1 MTDPKWIETKKEYEF
16 NERGEMKPTKVIV
29 ELYKKKY
36 AGFEKKEAIDVVLRL
51 MSLFAIFIP
60 LWLFFQQQKAELN
73 KQKLLFQLDL
83 YSKITTAL
91 HSLFDRP
98 YSNPEFESSRSE
110 LFFELEPKLK
120 LLGEQGVINKFR
132 DIKYNIPLYALCSRI
147 NQNVDTFRYHS
158 DNMLYYMKNN
168 FSSGPNTL
176 TEDEKSVFYDQLS
189 HVDSI
194 HTALITFHE
203 TLRKDFILKETYD
216 TTGRN
221 NIKSIASVMMA
232 ELNKIEDWQSSVL
245 YLGEAFR
252 DNPSDSLEH
261 EIDKN
266 LREHTGVMSNQ
277 KKISRDYNSFLV
289 REVEHLDSLMI
300 LSNMEYYSR

>member
-1 MTDPKWIETKKEYEF
+1 MIDPKWIETKKEYEF
-16 NERGEMKPTKVIV
+16 NDKGEMKPKKVIV
-29 ELYKKKY
+29 ELYKKRY
-36 AGFEKKEAIDVVLRL
+36 AGFEKKEAIDVMLRL
-51 MSLFAIFIP
+51 LSLFAIFIP

-83 YSKITTAL
+83 YSKITTSL

-98 YSNPEFESSRSE
+98 FSNPEFENSRGE

-120 LLGEQGVINKFR
+120 LLGETEVINKFKE
-132 DIKYNIPLYALCSRI
+132 IKHNIPLYALCSRI

-168 FSSGPNTL
+168 SNAATF
-176 TEDEKSVFYDQLS
+176 TEDEKSIFYDQLILI
-189 HVDSI
+189 DSI
-194 HTALITFHE
+194 HLNLVSLHDQ
-203 TLRKDFILKETYD
+203 LRKDFILKETYD

-221 NIKSIASVMMA
+221 NIKSIASAMLI
-232 ELNKIEDWQSSVL
+232 ELNKIEDWQSSVM
-245 YLGEAFR
+245 YLGEKFR

-266 LREHTGVMSNQ
+266 LRDHTSVMSNQ
-277 KKISRDYNSFLV
+277 KKITREYNSFLGKAT
-289 REVEHLDSLMI
+289 EHLDSLMI
-300 LSNMEYYSR
+300 VSNMEYYSR